1 MFISE
6 SVALAVPLAIAQ
18 HRLLEYLLA
27 GDMDGLASAAYQ
39 QGASILARAGV
50 GGLSKAVQ
58 IHSIPPYQRGSTMVL
73 PLRWV
78 ATGAL
83 SGAFPV
89 LDSNLELTAA
99 DDGTEMLFVG
109 SYRPPFGSVGAALD
123 RLLLHSVAQATIRSF
138 LAQLTEIA
146 LGN

>member
-18 HRLLEYLLA
+18 HRLLGYLRA
-27 GDMDGLASAAYQ
+27 GDMDSLAEVAYSE
-39 QGASILARAGV
+39 GATILARAGV
-50 GGLSKAVQ
+50 HGLSKTVKIQ
-58 IHSIPPYQRGSTMVL
+58 SIPAYQRGSTTVV

-89 LDSNLELTAA
+89 LDANLELTAA
-99 DDGTEMLFVG
+99 AAGTELAFVG
-109 SYRPPFGSVGAALD
+109 SYRPPFGPIGAAID
-123 RLLLHSVAQATIRSF
+123 RLVLHTVAQATVRSF
-138 LAQLTEIA
+138 IAQLAEAA
-146 LGN
+146 LRG